1 MTEVNR
7 GLSAC
12 ADRLPSFDTGR
23 PSASIRQKALGYP
36 MSAVSGA
43 ESANNLKS
51 GLGYGILCYAM
62 WGAFPLYFKL
72 LESVPSL
79 IVVANRVIWSL
90 VFVALIVVIRRHW
103 VHIRTQLSRRKLAWS
118 ALAGLLLVC
127 NWSVYVYAII
137 NDHVVDASL
146 GYFINPLVTVI
157 LAVVI
162 LNESLS
168 KTKWLSVALAFAGV
182 VAITFSIG
190 ALPWIGVALALSF
203 ASYGLIRKVAN
214 IGSLE
219 GLMLESASMFPIAI
233 AYLLV
238 TDGFTKTTNMGW
250 EIVALLALAGPVTV
264 LPLLAFASAANRLPL
279 SVVGMLQY
287 ITPTIIFVLGIT
299 LYQDELAAG
308 EWLGFI
314 AIWVAL
320 GIFSINVLR
329 NQKTPQKNTSIDP
342 EAISSSA
349 DLS

>member
-1 MTEVNR
+1 
-7 GLSAC
+7 
-12 ADRLPSFDTGR
+12 
-23 PSASIRQKALGYP
+23 

-103 VHIRTQLSRRKLAWS
+103 VHIRTQLSRRKFAWS

-127 NWSVYVYAII
+127 NWSVYVYAIM

-250 EIVALLALAGPVTV
+250 EIVALLALAGPVTI

>member
-1 MTEVNR
+1 
-7 GLSAC
+7 
-12 ADRLPSFDTGR
+12 
-23 PSASIRQKALGYP
+23 
-36 MSAVSGA
+36 MSAVTGA
-43 ESANNLKS
+43 EPASNLKS
-51 GLGYGILCYAM
+51 GLGYGILCYVM

-90 VFVALIVVIRRHW
+90 VFVTLIVVIRRHW
-103 VHIRTQLSRRKLAWS
+103 VHIRTQLSRRRLAWS

-127 NWSVYVYAII
+127 NWTVYVYAIT
-137 NDHVVDASL
+137 NNYVVDASL

-182 VAITFSIG
+182 VTITFSIG

-219 GLMLESASMFPIAI
+219 GLMLESASMFPLAI
-233 AYLLV
+233 AYLFV
-238 TDGFTKTTNMGW
+238 TDGFSKTTDMGW

-299 LYQDELAAG
+299 LYQDKLTAG

-320 GIFSINVLR
+320 GIFSINVFR

-342 EAISSSA
+342 EAINSNA